1 MCAGGGGRLASA
13 GPRGQKTCSAAGEP
27 TPGTGAGAESWK
39 PGEFRAGQ
47 QQTWCRRGG
56 TGQLDVNWD
65 VNGSEKGSAQMI
77 CRRRAL
83 PWPEQLGVLGDGGT
97 GMGAPLPRPAEQPS
111 SPRRPPVAALHPTVV
126 AVTCK
131 PDARSGAGDLGTV
144 NGDLVPDLCQES
156 TSSMC
161 PEVRTS
167 QRAAFLWLRVS
178 RRGLVGAVFGHLPG
192 WVKATKMSRD
202 SAGLC
207 SQSAMVPGPRETR
220 RRGP

>member
-1 MCAGGGGRLASA
+1 
-13 GPRGQKTCSAAGEP
+13 
-27 TPGTGAGAESWK
+27 
-39 PGEFRAGQ
+39 
-47 QQTWCRRGG
+47 
-56 TGQLDVNWD
+56 
-65 VNGSEKGSAQMI
+65 
-77 CRRRAL
+77 
-83 PWPEQLGVLGDGGT
+83 
-97 GMGAPLPRPAEQPS
+97 MGAPLPRPAEQPS

-178 RRGLVGAVFGHLPG
+178 RWGLVGAVFGHLPG

-202 SAGLC
+202 SAGLL
-207 SQSAMVPGPRETR
+207 QSIGHGPRAERDTPSWPVSPIES
-220 RRGP
+220 GPGLTGEASQDGVHGSGISLGISDQNSWVIELSRDSDTI